1 MGDEIYWQLEKR
13 ERVWFC
19 TSPSRGARERDV
31 EEAGEILLA
40 WCEIYKTNSDTLS
53 PILDCWC
60 RVALCKGYMLRG
72 GNGA

>member
-1 MGDEIYWQLEKR
+1 MKFIGSLKKENVSGSVHLPAGVQ
-13 ERVWFC
+13 
-19 TSPSRGARERDV
+19 ARDV